1 MQQKKFE
8 ELFEGYLQNNLSD
21 AEKEQMMSIIQQG
34 EHDNFLKEKIHEM
47 LKSDY
52 VTDVMDKKQSDDILN
67 YILSKPQNEPKV
79 LDLNPKR
86 RRKVIFQSLFVAAS
100 IALLIALG
108 NTLFFKQKAIP
119 TITPETPAVVAQ
131 NTLIDFSGKQLVHL
145 PDGSTVLLND
155 NSTLKYDQNAFNSK
169 TREVTLTGEAFFDIK
184 HNQEKPFIVHTGKIQ
199 TKVLGTAFNI
209 NAKNSSNNIEVTVAR
224 GKVQVGDTEKIYGV
238 ITPNQQI
245 KVNKSTLS
253 FEQNNVSAAIVTE
266 WKSNYLIL
274 DDLNMAEAASL
285 IAQKY
290 KVQILISNDKI
301 KNCRITASFLNEEDL
316 DHVLKVISSV
326 IETEYH
332 YNKAG
337 AVILDGKGC
346 EKE

>member
-8 ELFEGYLQNNLSD
+8 ELFESYLQNNLS
-21 AEKEQMMSIIQQG
+21 EVEQQKMMDIIAQG
-34 EHDNFLKEKIHEM
+34 AHDDFIKEKIHMM
-47 LKSDY
+47 LKGNHTKEAIDSE
-52 VTDVMDKKQSDDILN
+52 QGEFILN
-67 YILSKPQNEPKV
+67 YILSKPENEPKV
-79 LDLNPKR
+79 ITLEPVR
-86 RRKVIFQSLFVAAS
+86 RNKKIVRFVFAAAS
-100 IALLIALG
+100 VIVLAFIG
-108 NTLFFKQKAIP
+108 STFFFKSSP
-119 TITPETPAVVAQ
+119 VVRETVIEQPAVAE

-155 NSTLKYDQNAFNSK
+155 NSSLKYDQSTFDTK
-169 TREVTLTGEAFFDIK
+169 TREVTLIGEAFFDIK
-184 HNQEKPFIVHTGKIQ
+184 HNEEKPFIVHTGKVQ

-209 NAKNSSNNIEVTVAR
+209 NARNSSNDIEVTVAR

-245 KVNKSTLS
+245 KVNKTTLDYQ
-253 FEQNNVSAAIVTE
+253 QNTISAAIVTE

-274 DDLNMAEAASL
+274 DDINMQEAVAL
-285 IAQKY
+285 ISQKY
-290 KVQILISNDKI
+290 KAQILLSNEKI

-316 DHVLKVISSV
+316 DHVLKVICSV

-337 AVILDGKGC
+337 TIILEGKGC
-346 EKE
+346 E

>member
-1 MQQKKFE
+1 MSQKKFE
-8 ELFEGYLQNNLSD
+8 ELFESYLQNKLSD
-21 AEKEQMMSIIQQG
+21 AEQQQMMEIIQQG
-34 EHDNFLKEKIHEM
+34 AYDDFLKEKIQNLLE
-47 LKSDY
+47 KEE
-52 VTDVMDKKQSDDILN
+52 VTEVMDKKQSDDILN

-79 LDLNPKR
+79 VDLNPKR
-86 RRKVIFQSLFVAAS
+86 RRKIILQSLFAAAS

-108 NTLFFKQKAIP
+108 NSLFFKQKTVLP
-119 TITPETPAVVAQ
+119 VTPESPEVVAQ

-155 NSTLKYDQNAFNSK
+155 NSTLKYDQNSFDSK

-184 HNQEKPFIVHTGKIQ
+184 HNPKKPFIVHTGKIQ
-199 TKVLGTAFNI
+199 TRVLGTAFNI
-209 NAKNSSNNIEVTVAR
+209 NAQNSSDNVEVTVAR
-224 GKVQVGDTEKIYGV
+224 GKVQVGDIEKVYGV

-245 KVNKSTLS
+245 KVNKSTMS
-253 FEQNNVSAAIVTE
+253 FEQNTVSAAVVTE

-274 DDLNMAEAASL
+274 DDINMAEAVSL
-285 IAQKY
+285 ISQKY
-290 KVQILISNDKI
+290 KVQILISNEKI

-326 IETEYH
+326 LETEYR

-337 AVILDGKGC
+337 TVILDGKGC
-346 EKE
+346 E

>member
-21 AEKEQMMSIIQQG
+21 AEQQQMMEIIQQG
-34 EHDNFLKEKIHEM
+34 RHDDFLKEKIHGM
-47 LKSDY
+47 LKGDY
-52 VTDVMDKKQSDDILN
+52 VTDVMDKKQSDDILK
-67 YILSKPQNEPKV
+67 YVLSQPQNEPKV
-79 LDLNPKR
+79 VELNPKR
-86 RRKVIFQSLFVAAS
+86 RRKVILQSLFAAAS

-108 NTLFFKQKAIP
+108 NSLFFKPKTVLP
-119 TITPETPAVVAQ
+119 TVPETPEVVAQ

-155 NSTLKYDQNAFNSK
+155 NSTLKYDQNSFDSK

-184 HNQEKPFIVHTGKIQ
+184 HNPEKPFIVHTGKIQ

-209 NAKNSSNNIEVTVAR
+209 NAQNSSDNIEVTVAR
-224 GKVQVGDTEKIYGV
+224 GKVQVGDIEKVYGV

-274 DDLNMAEAASL
+274 DDLNMAEAVSL
-285 IAQKY
+285 ISQKY
-290 KVQILISNDKI
+290 KVQILISNEKI

-326 IETEYH
+326 IETEYR

-346 EKE
+346 E

>member
-21 AEKEQMMSIIQQG
+21 AEQQQMMEIIQQG
-34 EHDNFLKEKIHEM
+34 THDDFLKEKLHDM
-47 LKSDY
+47 LKNDY
-52 VTDVMDKKQSDDILN
+52 VTEVMDKKQGDDILN

-79 LDLNPKR
+79 LDLNPKKRSR
-86 RRKVIFQSLFVAAS
+86 RTVLKFVFAAAS
-100 IALLIALG
+100 IIALIAIG
-108 NTLFFKQKAIP
+108 NSFFFTKNNSLPA
-119 TITPETPAVVAQ
+119 PAVQPEVIAE

-155 NSTLKYDQNAFNSK
+155 NSSLKYDQNSFNSK

-184 HNQEKPFIVHTGKIQ
+184 RNEEKPFIVHTGKVQ
-199 TKVLGTAFNI
+199 TRVLGTAFNI
-209 NAKNSSNNIEVTVAR
+209 NAKNSSNNIEVTVTR
-224 GKVQVGDTEKIYGV
+224 GKVQVGDTQKVYGV

-245 KVNKSTLS
+245 KVNKNTLN
-253 FEQNNVSAAIVTE
+253 FEQNNINAAVVTE

-274 DDLNMAEAASL
+274 DDINMTEAAAL
-285 IAQKY
+285 ISQKY
-290 KVQILISNDKI
+290 KVQILIQNEKI

-326 IETEYH
+326 LETEYH
-332 YNKAG
+332 YDKAG

-346 EKE
+346 E

>member
-21 AEKEQMMSIIQQG
+21 AEQQQMMEIIKQG
-34 EHDNFLKEKIHEM
+34 EHDDFLKEKIHGM
-47 LKSDY
+47 LKGNY
-52 VTDVMDKKQSDDILN
+52 AIDVMDKKQSDDILN
-67 YILSKPQNEPKV
+67 YILSKPQNESKV
-79 LDLNPKR
+79 VELNPNR
-86 RRKVIFQSLFVAAS
+86 RRKVILQSFLVAAS
-100 IALLIALG
+100 VALLIALG
-108 NTLFFKQKAIP
+108 NSLFFKQKTTLPLA
-119 TITPETPAVVAQ
+119 PETPAVVAQ

-155 NSTLKYDQNAFNSK
+155 NSTLKYDQNSFDSE

-184 HNQEKPFIVHTGKIQ
+184 HNPKKPFIVHTGKIQ
-199 TKVLGTAFNI
+199 TRVLGTAFNI
-209 NAKNSSNNIEVTVAR
+209 NAQNSSNNIEVTVAR

-245 KVNKSTLS
+245 KVNKSTLN

-274 DDLNMAEAASL
+274 DDINMAEAASL
-285 IAQKY
+285 ISQKY

-337 AVILDGKGC
+337 TVILDGKGC
-346 EKE
+346 E

>member
-21 AEKEQMMSIIQQG
+21 AEQQQMMEIIQQG
-34 EHDNFLKEKIHEM
+34 THDDFLKEKLHDM
-47 LKSDY
+47 LKNDN
-52 VTDVMDKKQSDDILN
+52 VIEVMDKKQGDDILN

-79 LDLNPKR
+79 LDLNPKKRNR
-86 RRKVIFQSLFVAAS
+86 RTVLKFVFAAAS
-100 IALLIALG
+100 IIALIAIG
-108 NTLFFKQKAIP
+108 NSFFFTEKNSLPA
-119 TITPETPAVVAQ
+119 PAVQPEVIAE

-155 NSTLKYDQNAFNSK
+155 NSSLKYDQNSFNSK

-184 HNQEKPFIVHTGKIQ
+184 RNEEKPFIVHTGKVQ
-199 TKVLGTAFNI
+199 TRVLGTAFNI
-209 NAKNSSNNIEVTVAR
+209 NAKNSSNNIEVTVTR
-224 GKVQVGDTEKIYGV
+224 GKVQVGDTQKVYGV

-245 KVNKSTLS
+245 KVNKNTLN
-253 FEQNNVSAAIVTE
+253 FEQNNINATVVTE

-274 DDLNMAEAASL
+274 DDINMTEAAAL
-285 IAQKY
+285 ISQKY
-290 KVQILISNDKI
+290 KVQILIQNEKI

-326 IETEYH
+326 LETEYH
-332 YNKAG
+332 YDKAG

-346 EKE
+346 E

>member
-21 AEKEQMMSIIQQG
+21 AEQQQMMEIIQQG
-34 EHDNFLKEKIHEM
+34 THDDFLKEKLHDM
-47 LKSDY
+47 LKNDY
-52 VTDVMDKKQSDDILN
+52 VTEVMDKKQGDDILN

-79 LDLNPKR
+79 LDLNPKKRSR
-86 RRKVIFQSLFVAAS
+86 RTVLKFVFAAAS
-100 IALLIALG
+100 IIALIAIG
-108 NTLFFKQKAIP
+108 NSFFFTEKNSLPA
-119 TITPETPAVVAQ
+119 PAVQPEVIAE

-155 NSTLKYDQNAFNSK
+155 NSSLKYDQNSFNSK

-184 HNQEKPFIVHTGKIQ
+184 RNEEKPFIVHTGKVQ
-199 TKVLGTAFNI
+199 TRVLGTAFNI
-209 NAKNSSNNIEVTVAR
+209 NAKNSSNNIEVTVTR
-224 GKVQVGDTEKIYGV
+224 GKVQVGDTQKVYGV

-245 KVNKSTLS
+245 KVNKNTLN
-253 FEQNNVSAAIVTE
+253 FEQNNINAAVVTE

-274 DDLNMAEAASL
+274 DDINMTEAAAL
-285 IAQKY
+285 ISQKY
-290 KVQILISNDKI
+290 KVQILIQNEKI

-326 IETEYH
+326 LETEYH
-332 YNKAG
+332 YDKAG

-346 EKE
+346 E

>member
-21 AEKEQMMSIIQQG
+21 AEQQQMMEIIQQG
-34 EHDNFLKEKIHEM
+34 THDDFLKEKLHDM
-47 LKSDY
+47 LKNDY
-52 VTDVMDKKQSDDILN
+52 VTEVMDKKQGDDILN

-79 LDLNPKR
+79 LDLNPKKRNR
-86 RRKVIFQSLFVAAS
+86 RTVLKFVFAAAS
-100 IALLIALG
+100 IIALIAVG
-108 NTLFFKQKAIP
+108 NSFFFTKNNSLPA
-119 TITPETPAVVAQ
+119 PAVQPEVIAE

-155 NSTLKYDQNAFNSK
+155 NSSLKYDQNSFNSK

-184 HNQEKPFIVHTGKIQ
+184 RNEEKPFIVHTGKVQ
-199 TKVLGTAFNI
+199 TRVLGTAFNI
-209 NAKNSSNNIEVTVAR
+209 NAKNSSNNIEVTVTR
-224 GKVQVGDTEKIYGV
+224 GKVQVGDTQKVYGV

-245 KVNKSTLS
+245 KVNKNTLN
-253 FEQNNVSAAIVTE
+253 FEQNNINAAVVTE

-274 DDLNMAEAASL
+274 DDINMTEATAL
-285 IAQKY
+285 ISQKY
-290 KVQILISNDKI
+290 KVQILIQNEKI

-326 IETEYH
+326 LETEYH
-332 YNKAG
+332 YDKAG

-346 EKE
+346 E